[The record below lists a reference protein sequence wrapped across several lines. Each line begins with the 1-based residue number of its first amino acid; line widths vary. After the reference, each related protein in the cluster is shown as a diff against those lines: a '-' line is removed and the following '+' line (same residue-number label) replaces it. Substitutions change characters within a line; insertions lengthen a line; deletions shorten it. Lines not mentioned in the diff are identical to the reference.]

1 MHGMHGM
8 HGPHPRFRECGCGM
22 IGFFPLLMS
31 KEEEIKALERHKEI
45 LEKQLERVNERIT
58 SLSK

>member
-1 MHGMHGM
+1 MHGM
-8 HGPHPRFRECGCGM
+8 HGPHSRFRECDCGCGL
-22 IGFFPLLMS
+22 IGFFPPLMS
-31 KEEEIKALERHKEI
+31 KEEEIKALERHKET